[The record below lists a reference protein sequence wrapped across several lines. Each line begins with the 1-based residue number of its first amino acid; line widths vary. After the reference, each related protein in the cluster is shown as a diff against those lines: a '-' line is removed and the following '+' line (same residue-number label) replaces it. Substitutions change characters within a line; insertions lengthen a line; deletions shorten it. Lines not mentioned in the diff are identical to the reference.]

1 MVDSIQASVSIPI
14 PKYQTGEGTHDPLPT
29 TSPAEIDRSD
39 NARHDQTQQTK
50 KDDFEHYLNQRSI
63 TNLAET
69 TKASRSTRSRTSR
82 SGAST
87 TIRWIRR
94 SFRRR
99 QRRSGRPSQRIPYW
113 PRSIRVMFSS
123 CVE

>member
-69 TKASRSTRSRTSR
+69 TKSQ
-82 SGAST
+82 
-87 TIRWIRR
+87 
-94 SFRRR
+94 SFDTVKDIEERGVYHHPLDKT
-99 QRRSGRPSQRIPYW
+99 Q
-113 PRSIRVMFSS
+113 F
-123 CVE
+123 